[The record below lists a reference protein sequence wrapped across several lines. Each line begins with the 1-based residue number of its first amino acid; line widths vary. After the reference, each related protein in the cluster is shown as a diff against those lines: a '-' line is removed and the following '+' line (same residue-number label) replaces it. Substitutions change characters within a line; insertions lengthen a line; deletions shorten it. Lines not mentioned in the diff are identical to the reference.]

1 MANHR
6 TIGTIFGALGMVSF
20 SLTLP
25 ATRAAVLH
33 IDPAVVAFGRPLIA
47 AVFAGALLV
56 ATRQPL
62 PDRRYWGSF
71 SLIILGLVI
80 GVPLTFSWGMH
91 ALPSTHGAITLGL
104 LPIATA
110 FVGTMRAHERPS
122 KQFWIAS
129 AIGGLT
135 VLMWAWMNGAGH
147 LQAGDVILLL
157 SVAASALG
165 YAEGARVSREMSGWQ
180 VTSWAIVLGAPL
192 HIIPFV
198 LAWRAHPP
206 TAVPL
211 SSWTAF
217 AYIILVSQWL
227 GMFAWLKGLS
237 TGGIA
242 RIGQIQLLQPF
253 CTFAFAAAFLH
264 ETVTLAM
271 LIAAGVVVASVAVA
285 RNAPIETHHAYT
297 RESSSPTPDA
307 AD

>member
-1 MANHR
+1 MANR
-6 TIGTIFGALGMVSF
+6 KTIGTLFGALGMVSF

-33 IDPAVVAFGRPLIA
+33 IHPAVLAFGRPLLA
-47 AVFAGALLV
+47 AIFAGMLLI
-56 ATRQPL
+56 ATRQPF

-71 SLIILGLVI
+71 VLIIIGLVI
-80 GVPLTFSWGMH
+80 GVPLTFAWGMD

-110 FVGTMRAHERPS
+110 LVGAMRAGERPS
-122 KQFWIAS
+122 KRFWIAS
-129 AIGGLT
+129 AIGGAT
-135 VLMWAWMNGAGH
+135 VLAWAWINGAGH
-147 LQAGDVILLL
+147 IQAGDTILLL

-165 YAEGARVSREMSGWQ
+165 YAEGARVARDMSGWE

-192 HIIPFV
+192 HIIPFA

-206 TAVPL
+206 TAVPF
-211 SSWTAF
+211 SSWAAF

-271 LIAAGVVVASVAVA
+271 LIAAGIVVASVAVA
-285 RNAPIETHHAYT
+285 RNAPIVSHHSYSGEEPA
-297 RESSSPTPDA
+297 PDA